1 MWCPLII
8 EKLMRLEEGVA
19 GNPAVKEEAG
29 NSEGS
34 APAIQSVKCAQRC
47 QKPGGG
53 KLRAKVKSKIR

>member
-1 MWCPLII
+1 
-8 EKLMRLEEGVA
+8 MRLEEGVA